1 MERAAHIL
9 QQLGKLYRRHRF
21 QIRHRSRSLE
31 TKKDV
36 SPMVWEKSI
45 GIEKVGAAK
54 WIKQSFLLGARYLD
68 LMAAPSLHGLNTPAH
83 LSPTRCHP
91 LLMLFERVRLD
102 ESIARGVQRIGCN
115 ACKNLSRRGGT
126 TI

>member
-54 WIKQSFLLGARYLD
+54 WIKQSFLLRARYLD
-68 LMAAPSLHGLNTPAH
+68 LMAAPSLHGLNAPAH
-83 LSPTRCHP
+83 LSP
-91 LLMLFERVRLD
+91 
-102 ESIARGVQRIGCN
+102 
-115 ACKNLSRRGGT
+115 RGGA
-126 TI
+126 TIELHAVSGVGECLPHRGEDHHRRYG